1 MTYMFF
7 LPLLV
12 YGVHLALA
20 GDMSLLLIATAS
32 FLIALFPNAFAQFEQ
47 LTKQKNPAV
56 SECFSDR
63 LDYLL
68 PDFLITADV
77 AVEGPAA
84 LCRSLVKQLFRESK
98 EELWCLSDCLECFE
112 TFHESNESISDF
124 IFRLENRARVP
135 MPFSVVLE
143 GQLQGDIEDAI
154 ARSKDRPFRLITLG
168 FAMPTSSSKFL
179 ILDSEMPARV
189 VAEMEGIQQS
199 LILSENSLTC
209 EPANDFGDYR
219 APSGSSLNLI
229 GNSSGKHRASS
240 RDKSKGFNFPL
251 RRNVINKA
259 KPSFRR
265 LATQNQVSEGLSEQ
279 VGRSDAISDITTR
292 LRQLGHGI

>member
-1 MTYMFF
+1 VTYIFF

-12 YGVHLALA
+12 YGFHLALA
-20 GDMSLLLIATAS
+20 GDMSLLFITTAS
-32 FLIALFPNAFAQFEQ
+32 FLIALVPNAFTRFAQ
-47 LTKQKNPAV
+47 LTEQKNPEV
-56 SECFSDR
+56 SEGFPDR

-68 PDFLITADV
+68 PDFSITADV

-84 LCRSLVKQLFRESK
+84 LCRSLVRQLFRESK

-112 TFHESNESISDF
+112 TFHESNESISEF
-124 IFRLENRARVP
+124 ISRIENRASVA
-135 MPFSVVLE
+135 MPFNVVLE
-143 GQLQGDIEDAI
+143 AQPQVELEAAI
-154 ARSKDRPFRLITLG
+154 ARLADRPFRLITLG
-168 FAMPTSSSKFL
+168 FSLPTSSSKFL
-179 ILDSEMPARV
+179 ILDNALPARV
-189 VAEMEGIQQS
+189 VAEIEGIQQR

-209 EPANDFGDYR
+209 QPANDFGDYR

-265 LATQNQVSEGLSEQ
+265 LTTQNQVSEGLSEQ
-279 VGRSDAISDITTR
+279 VGSSDAISDITTR

>member
-1 MTYMFF
+1 MFF

-20 GDMSLLLIATAS
+20 GDLFLLLITTAS
-32 FLIALFPNAFAQFEQ
+32 FLIAFVPNAFARFEQ
-47 LTKQKNPAV
+47 LTKQRDPEP
-56 SECFSDR
+56 SEGLQECV
-63 LDYLL
+63 DYSL
-68 PDFLITADV
+68 PDISITADV
-77 AVEGPAA
+77 AVEGPVE
-84 LCRSLVKQLFRESK
+84 LCQSFVKQLFRESK
-98 EELWCLSDCLECFE
+98 DELWCLSDCLECFE
-112 TFHESNESISDF
+112 TFHDSRESISEF
-124 IFRLENRARVP
+124 ISRLENRAGVP

-143 GQLQGDIEDAI
+143 GQLQGDLEDAI
-154 ARSKDRPFRLITLG
+154 ARLRDRPFRLITLG
-168 FAMPTSSSKFL
+168 FALPTSSSKFL
-179 ILDSEMPARV
+179 ILDSALPARV
-189 VAEMEGIQQS
+189 LAEVKGIQQS

-209 EPANDFGDYR
+209 QPANDFGDYR

-240 RDKSKGFNFPL
+240 RDKSKGFIFPL

-265 LATQNQVSEGLSEQ
+265 LTTQNQVSEGLSKQ